1 MNQLEQLT
9 EQYKAKI
16 VSYKK
21 MLDSKEIS
29 ESEYK
34 ELVQDLLDLGKFQG
48 KLKEE
53 ALKVQATKAVQA
65 LSAIAGIV

>member
-1 MNQLEQLT
+1 MNELQKLT

-16 VSYKK
+16 VSYKD
-21 MLDSKEIS
+21 MLAKKEIS

-53 ALKVQATKAVQA
+53 ALKVQAAKAVQA
-65 LSAIAGIV
+65 LSMIAGLA

>member
-21 MLDSKEIS
+21 MLDSKEIT

-34 ELVQDLLDLGKFQG
+34 ELVQDLLDLNKFQG

-53 ALKVQATKAVQA
+53 ALKVQAAKAVQA
-65 LSAIAGIV
+65 LSTIAGIV